1 MVKGKWDKIVQECIR
16 KGGEADKLASNPY
29 SKQTEAVQYHAWS
42 AGHFDKWGRV

>member
-16 KGGEADKLASNPY
+16 KGSEAARLALNPY
-29 SKQTEAVQYHAWS
+29 SNNTQKVHYHAWS